1 MVTTVIRI
9 PEDEYRLYKELARER
24 GESLAEYFRKAARIT
39 AGLTKKKSNK
49 YSFWNIGTTVVAKG
63 GPKDGSINTDKYL
76 YEELEAEFGRKRK

>member
-39 AGLTKKKSNK
+39 AGISRKRTKK
-49 YSFWNIGTTVVAKG
+49 YSFWNIGTTVVSNY
-63 GPKDGSINTDKYL
+63 GPKDGAKNFDKYL
-76 YEELEAEFGRKRK
+76 YEFEEAKMRK